1 MSRPELK
8 VSQHGGACQV
18 ATSSVK
24 PHGQSEPCR
33 PKRVDLDNILLD
45 RSNEA
50 ILLGFGCYFLGK
62 AKGREEMYAEVR
74 SQVYS
79 TPVPPSAAMVSTPP
93 AHYQKEGFNNV

>member
-1 MSRPELK
+1 MMGFVVVFSLPL
-8 VSQHGGACQV
+8 
-18 ATSSVK
+18 
-24 PHGQSEPCR
+24 
-33 PKRVDLDNILLD
+33 ILL
-45 RSNEA
+45 A